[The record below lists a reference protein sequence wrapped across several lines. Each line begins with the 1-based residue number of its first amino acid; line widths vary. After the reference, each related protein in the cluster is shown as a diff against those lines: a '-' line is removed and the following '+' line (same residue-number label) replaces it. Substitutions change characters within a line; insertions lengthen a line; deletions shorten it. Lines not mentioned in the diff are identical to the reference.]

1 MLEKFKKFI
10 LSNNLIPK
18 GQTILLAVSGGIDS
32 MVLVD
37 LFRRANIDFAI
48 GHVNYNLRENDS
60 ILDAQF
66 VKQKAEE
73 LKVHFHHLNIHL
85 MTEAKSLGQSVQMAA
100 RDVRYNWLEETRKEN
115 NYFAF
120 ATAHHANDEAETFFL
135 NLTAG
140 CGIKG
145 LHGIPLR
152 RNHIIRPILFM
163 NKSEVVQYS
172 KDNQVTHREDV
183 SNASNYYMRN
193 FIRNKIVPLF
203 EELNP
208 QFIPVMQT
216 NISRIRE
223 AEELYD
229 YAVTRFLN
237 DILKVKEDIIEID
250 IEKLDSLSFKNTL
263 LYEAVKEY
271 GFTSGQTE
279 DMLNSLEG
287 SGKQFMS
294 KSHRLIIDRDK
305 MFIKTLNEPVKDSSY
320 FINEND
326 KSLDLPT
333 SYLRFSIED
342 KPREIIKSNNVFYV
356 DYDKLKFPLE
366 IRSWRHGD
374 FFYPIGMEGKKKKLK
389 EFFID
394 NKLTL
399 FDKEDI
405 RLLISGEDVVLI
417 LGHRMDERFKITTDT
432 KRCFRI
438 TTVPK

>member
-1 MLEKFKKFI
+1 MLEKFKKFTV
-10 LSNNLIPK
+10 SHNLIPK

-37 LFRRANIDFAI
+37 LCKRSNIDFAI
-48 GHVNYNLRENDS
+48 GHVNYNLRDNDS

-66 VKQKAEE
+66 VKKKAED
-73 LKVHFHHLNIHL
+73 LNVSFHHLDIQL
-85 MTEAKSLGQSVQMAA
+85 MTEAKSLGQSIQMAA
-100 RDVRYNWLEETRKEN
+100 RDVRYEWLEEIRREH

-120 ATAHHANDEAETFFL
+120 ATAHHANDEVETFFL

-152 RNHIIRPILFM
+152 RNHIIRPMLFM
-163 NKSEVVQYS
+163 NKSEVIQYS
-172 KDNQVTHREDV
+172 HDYQVSHREDV

-203 EELNP
+203 EEINP

-279 DMLNSLEG
+279 DILNSLEG

-294 KSHRLIIDRDK
+294 KTHRLIIDRDK
-305 MFIKTLNEPVKDSSY
+305 MFIKNLNEMAEDSTY
-320 FINEND
+320 LIKETD

-333 SYLRFSIED
+333 SYLRFSVED

-356 DYDKLKFPLE
+356 DFDKLNFPLK
-366 IRSWRHGD
+366 IRRWRHGD
-374 FFYPIGMEGKKKKLK
+374 FFYPIGMGGKKKKLK

-399 FDKEDI
+399 FEKEDI
-405 RLLISGEDVVLI
+405 WLLTSGDDVALI
-417 LGHRMDERFKITTDT
+417 LGYRMDERFKITTDT

-438 TTVPK
+438 TTVTR